1 MTVNAGT
8 RRSGDSVVARK
19 KTSKKWMGLATLA
32 LAPMVLLASPGV
44 ASAATNVCLQNSD
57 GSQTD
62 IAGNSSTPDK
72 TQSITVQSAK
82 NTWQDW
88 VWRGPTF
95 QCPTNVPSCTYA
107 WQQAKTTGWQWSVGL
122 SIKLPIPKVGSWL
135 DEITPSYGR
144 SGSTTTSYTFT
155 TALTPG
161 QFAQP
166 IQVVER
172 RWTQGV
178 YQGIYHST
186 GNSCLPSPTNPN
198 GKAWRYNWSNERWGN
213 WTTNLKV
220 SDYGTYH
227 VWTS

>member
-19 KTSKKWMGLATLA
+19 KTGKKWMGLATLA

-44 ASAATNVCLQNSD
+44 ASAASQECLQNSENSSHD
-57 GSQTD
+57 M
-62 IAGNSSTPDK
+62 AGNSSTDHQ
-72 TQSITVQSAK
+72 TQSVGVQQAN

-95 QCPTNVPSCTYA
+95 QCPWNVPSCSYA
-107 WQQAKTTGWQWSVGL
+107 WQQSKTTGWQYSAGL
-122 SIKLPIPKVGSWL
+122 SIKVPIPVIGNDLASL
-135 DEITPSYGR
+135 TPSYNR

-155 TALTPG
+155 TNLSPG

-166 IQVVER
+166 IQVVQR

-178 YQGIYHST
+178 YKGIYHST
-186 GNSCLPSPTNPN
+186 GAKCTPSPSNPN
-198 GKAWRYNWSNERWGN
+198 GKAYEYTWSPDERWGN

-220 SDYGTYH
+220 SDYGTYN
-227 VWTS
+227 VWK